1 MALDIVPLRVLY
13 SLPFFLRPAPM
24 AEAVARADGA
34 AEAEAEAEAVGGES
48 CLPKG
53 LVFGADCL
61 AVSLEEEE
69 DSSSEHSPRPKVPQL
84 EQEGGATG
92 GASCPEEGDS
102 SSEDLPLAWA
112 KEVNTAGGASCPKKV
127 NTTGGASCPDSTTL
141 TEFVDNIE
149 PKEETARA
157 AKRKLQ
163 EEWRGPTAGGS
174 NMEKGPRAQWN
185 KWRKDRKLH
194 SALQK
199 IASHEAEMNSWREAD
214 ETIAREEA
222 AWREAEH
229 RGSG

>member
-1 MALDIVPLRVLY
+1 
-13 SLPFFLRPAPM
+13 M
-24 AEAVARADGA
+24 AEAVARADEA

-48 CLPKG
+48 CSPKVF
-53 LVFGADCL
+53 VFGADCL
-61 AVSLEEEE
+61 PNISSVHVSLDQEE

-92 GASCPEEGDS
+92 GASCPNDIGLTGSDSCSEEGDS
-102 SSEDLPLAWA
+102 SPEPTAWA
-112 KEVNTAGGASCPKKV
+112 GVQKGHTTGGASCPTKV
-127 NTTGGASCPDSTTL
+127 DTIGGASCPDSTTL

-157 AKRKLQ
+157 AKRKRQ

-199 IASHEAEMNSWREAD
+199 IASHEAEMNSWREAE